1 MLRIFS
7 AAHVV
12 PPVRFA
18 IAACCLIAG
27 AFGAFAQ
34 TPDLA
39 PMQSVAPAGKWQ
51 VYRNDRYAF
60 EFSYPPDGHLKVV
73 RDGRRQHLRIQNYVA
88 SPDHE
93 YATEDG
99 EYDVDLFIFDLG
111 LGQKSPERCAQSVH
125 DGRSVKVGKVAG
137 LRGVADETDDGRTA
151 QALCVESRKLK
162 VLVIG
167 SEADPLGE
175 TIDDIIKSVRFGG

>member
-1 MLRIFS
+1 MSWIFPAS
-7 AAHVV
+7 HVV
-12 PPVRFA
+12 SPVRLA
-18 IAACCLIAG
+18 IGACCLIAG
-27 AFGAFAQ
+27 AYSAFAQ
-34 TPDLA
+34 TTDTTPE
-39 PMQSVAPAGKWQ
+39 QSAAPAGKWQ

-73 RDGRRQHLRIQNYVA
+73 RDGRRQHLHIQNYVA
-88 SPDHE
+88 SADHE
-93 YATEDG
+93 YAAEDG

-111 LGQKSPERCAQSVH
+111 LGQKSPERCAESVH

-137 LRGVADETDDGRTA
+137 LRGVTDETDDGRTP

-162 VLVIG
+162 VLVVG

-175 TIDDIIKSVRFGG
+175 TIDSIIKSVRFGG